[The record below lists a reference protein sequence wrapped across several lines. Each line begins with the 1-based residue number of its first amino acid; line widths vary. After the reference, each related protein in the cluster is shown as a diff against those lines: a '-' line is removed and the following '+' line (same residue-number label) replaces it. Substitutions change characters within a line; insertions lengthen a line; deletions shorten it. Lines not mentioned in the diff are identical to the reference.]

1 MSTTRPIGS
10 PPPGANYSGGSNP
23 LYDSLERRVSA
34 LEQGQRG
41 LLPAVSRVNTTVQ
54 HLQAALD
61 RFEAGITDVSD
72 RLAAILST
80 LNSIE
85 HRIDDLEEARQTAQA
100 TLARR
105 RRAINKI
112 LVGVAITVIGTL
124 ATAVVT
130 AINMHVR

>member
-1 MSTTRPIGS
+1 MISRPLGGL
-10 PPPGANYSGGSNP
+10 PGAGNGGNG
-23 LYDSLERRVSA
+23 LVDSLERRVSA

-72 RLAAILST
+72 KVNAGFDHLSK
-80 LNSIE
+80 IA
-85 HRIDDLEEARQTAQA
+85 HRIEDLEDARQTALGVA
-100 TLARR
+100 ARR
-105 RRAINKI
+105 RRNINKI
-112 LVGVAITVIGTL
+112 MVGAAIAAIGALV
-124 ATAVVT
+124 TAVVT